1 MSDTATTQKP
11 QSTRERLLE
20 LAEKLILQKGFA
32 STSIE
37 EIIAGVGITKSG
49 FFYHFKDKGDLARA
63 LMQRYLD
70 SDVQI
75 LDEIFGRAAELHD
88 DPLHSYLIGLK
99 LYAEMMARVH
109 DVHPGC
115 LAASICYQDQLFD
128 QEIRMLNAEG
138 MLAWRKRFR
147 AHLQAISD
155 RYPPKID
162 VDLDIVAD
170 MLMAV
175 IEGGIII
182 SKSLRDTK
190 ALPAQILQYRNY
202 IRLLFEPG

>member
-1 MSDTATTQKP
+1 
-11 QSTRERLLE
+11 
-20 LAEKLILQKGFA
+20 
-32 STSIE
+32 
-37 EIIAGVGITKSG
+37 GITKSG

-70 SDVQI
+70 SDEVI
-75 LDEIFGRAAELHD
+75 LDEIFGRAAELHE
-88 DPLHSYLIGLK
+88 DPLHSFLIGLK
-99 LYAEMMARVH
+99 LYAEMIARVH

-128 QEIRMLNAEG
+128 QEIRTLNAEG
-138 MLAWRKRFR
+138 MLAWRRRFR
-147 AHLQAISD
+147 AHLQAIAE
-155 RYPPKID
+155 RYPPKTD
-162 VDLDIVAD
+162 VDLDTVAD

-182 SKSLRDTK
+182 SKSLRDAK

-202 IRLLFEPG
+202 IRLLFEPTS